1 MIGRFLVFQV
11 LWAVQPPVNFDR
23 LNGSERV
30 ITNDMLWQYNA
41 QVYRS
46 SILCIIQVGACTSL
60 QSVFRIRMN
69 FNADPDPAF

>member
-1 MIGRFLVFQV
+1 MNCLKENDWEEFLFCQV

-46 SILCIIQVGACTSL
+46 SILYNSSRLAYTSL
-60 QSVFRIRMN
+60 
-69 FNADPDPAF
+69 